1 MPKYLIKF
9 KEVSYGYF
17 PEEANSPADAVLQ
30 FTNKANKG
38 EIDFCD
44 MEVEESVIVGVEEMN
59 F

>member
-1 MPKYLIKF
+1 
-9 KEVSYGYF
+9 VSYGYF
-17 PEEANSPADAVLQ
+17 PEEADSPADAVLQ